1 MLELLLLISLVV
13 LVLAFSL
20 AVGGWWIS
28 RCRLTGSA
36 APPQP
41 PMSEG
46 PGPDGPAEGGDG
58 EAEAETGLAA
68 FYAYQI
74 AAGKIERAP

>member
-13 LVLAFSL
+13 LAFSL
-20 AVGGWWIS
+20 AVGGWWMS
-28 RCRLTGSA
+28 RCPLTGSS

-46 PGPDGPAEGGDG
+46 PGPDGFDEGGGG
-58 EAEAETGLAA
+58 EAEAGLAA